1 MKMVYLVIKKRVH
14 NDENVPPPPPKKKKK
29 NHGFLLFVLPW
40 HDDMIQYI
48 YIERHL
54 YSTGK
59 L

>member
-1 MKMVYLVIKKRVH
+1 MKTC
-14 NDENVPPPPPKKKKK
+14 PPPKKKKKKK

-59 L
+59 LYVMQYEMYPYD